1 MTDKNLMTGK
11 DAARRD
17 DGPWREGRAG
27 LLLMGAFFGV
37 FGLWAG
43 CAPLDAAA
51 VAAGEVKVA
60 GSRQVVQHEAGGV
73 ISRIAVREG
82 ARVQCGQI
90 LIELSAVELLAQE
103 RALAGQAIELE
114 ASRERLLAEA
124 AGAAT
129 VKRPASW
136 AALPPEH
143 VELAEA
149 VLARQQSELRARSEA
164 MAAQQSVLTQRQRQS
179 EARIEGHRAQ
189 IASIDLQSELIADEL
204 DGLRSLSKAGYAAP
218 MRVRAVERTQA
229 ELVGRRAELGG
240 MIEQSR
246 ESIGEARM
254 QAVSVREER
263 AKQVAE
269 ELRQT
274 ETQLANV
281 LPQLEA
287 ARVRLERT
295 RVRATADGVVVG
307 LAFFNAGAVVGAGE
321 KILELVPDDQ
331 DMILEV
337 RVSPVDADNLR
348 PGQVA
353 QVRIVAF
360 EGRHLPTI
368 NGAVERLSADRFE
381 DPRTGQSYFKADVR
395 VPEREIERLAAASG
409 RHGLALVPGLPV
421 EVVVPL
427 RARTAL
433 QYLVEPLGQS
443 LWRSFREN

>member
-1 MTDKNLMTGK
+1 MSSQDVT
-11 DAARRD
+11 RRD
-17 DGPWREGRAG
+17 DGPWREGRVG
-27 LLLMGAFFGV
+27 LLLIGAFFGV

-43 CAPLDAAA
+43 CAPLDAAV

-82 ARVQCGQI
+82 ARVERGQI
-90 LIELSAVELLAQE
+90 LIELSAVELQAQE

-114 ASRERLLAEA
+114 ASRERLLAEG
-124 AGAAT
+124 AGERT

-143 VELAEA
+143 AALAAA
-149 VLARQQSELRARSEA
+149 VLARQQTELRARGDAIS
-164 MAAQQSVLTQRQRQS
+164 AQQSVLSQRQRQS
-179 EARIEGHRAQ
+179 EARIDGHRAQ
-189 IASIDLQSELIADEL
+189 IASIDLQSDLIADEL
-204 DGLRSLSKAGYAAP
+204 RGLRELSQAGYAAP
-218 MRVRAVERTQA
+218 VRVRAVERAQA

-240 MIEQSR
+240 LIEQSR

-254 QAVSVREER
+254 QSVSVREER

-281 LPQLEA
+281 LPQLQA

-295 RVRATADGVVVG
+295 RVRATASGVVVG

-348 PGQVA
+348 PGQVT
-353 QVRIVAF
+353 QVRITAF
-360 EGRHLPTI
+360 EGRQLPTI

-381 DPRTGQSYFKADVR
+381 DPRTGQSYFKAEVR

-409 RHGLALVPGLPV
+409 RRGLALVPGLPV

-427 RARTAL
+427 RPRTAL

>member
-1 MTDKNLMTGK
+1 MTGK
-11 DAARRD
+11 DVTRCD
-17 DGPWREGRAG
+17 DGSGREGRAG
-27 LLLMGAFFGV
+27 LLLMAAFFGV

-82 ARVQCGQI
+82 ARVQRGQI
-90 LIELSAVELLAQE
+90 LIELSAVELQAQE

-114 ASRERLLAEA
+114 ASRERLLAEG
-124 AGAAT
+124 AGATT
-129 VKRPASW
+129 VKRPAGWS
-136 AALPPEH
+136 ALPPEH
-143 VELAEA
+143 AALAAA
-149 VLARQQSELRARSEA
+149 VLARQQAELRARSEA
-164 MAAQQSVLTQRQRQS
+164 MSAQQSVLTQRQRQS

-204 DGLRSLSKAGYAAP
+204 AGLRSLSKAGYAAP
-218 MRVRAVERTQA
+218 VRVRAVERAQA

-254 QAVSVREER
+254 QSVSVREER
-263 AKQVAE
+263 SKQVAE

-295 RVRATADGVVVG
+295 RVRATANGVVVG

-348 PGQVA
+348 PGQVS

-360 EGRHLPTI
+360 EGRQLPTI
-368 NGAVERLSADRFE
+368 SGAVERLSADRFE
-381 DPRTGQSYFKADVR
+381 DPRTGQSYFKAEVR

-409 RHGLALVPGLPV
+409 RRGLALVPGLPV

-427 RARTAL
+427 RSRTAL
-433 QYLVEPLGQS
+433 QYLIEPLGQS